1 MNYVELFIFI
11 ARFRLRKDGFF
22 RTIHLFALY
31 GGRKDGFFRGIHL
44 LRPPCNPEGGFFP
57 VIHLFRSPTMP
68 SPAKPHSTPKQKSPP
83 MEAFFNEFL
92 VDDHK
97 FFLEQWA
104 N

>member
-57 VIHLFRSPTMP
+57 FIHLFRTHQAAPGTLSP
-68 SPAKPHSTPKQKSPP
+68 TPKQKSPP
-83 MEAFFNEFL
+83 MEDFFNGFL
-92 VDDHK
+92 VDDHE
-97 FFLEQWA
+97 FFLEQRA
-104 N
+104 Y